1 MCLNLLSNYFGDEV
15 EIIERK
21 VNGRNI
27 RVKWDWANFKDTKGF
42 PVDDNLINW
51 VIGQDQA
58 LNECFLCLDELVHKL
73 KYLEKTKWYES
84 WSSPENPKPVAKT
97 MISPGPYLMLLGD
110 PGTGKSLIGR
120 ALAEK
125 LTQIYN
131 ENGIKLFDLLC
142 WKNPA
147 LPSQPKI
154 SIHKAGEGK
163 KIQRKEQLKELKRKF
178 VTKVGL
184 KAIQILLILTGLLLM
199 SLGFYFM
206 YQVWQTWNENPMFL
220 GNPLHEQ
227 YNNNFLDYLIG
238 KFVGLVP
245 LTFIP
250 GGSLIFFGVFI
261 WWFSK
266 LGGLGGLRG
275 IGGAKQTD
283 VPKLIVDNSSEHA
296 PFVDAT
302 GHRSSQLFGSIAW
315 DPYQTGGLGTPEHQR
330 VTAGD
335 VHRASLGILY
345 IDEIKN
351 LDPEEAVTL
360 LTVLEDGQL
369 PITMRD
375 RFHGGGT
382 AAMAVSTE
390 PVPAITFL
398 VGAGNFDSINKIHPA
413 LMDRIYGYG
422 KVVRMNN
429 DMPNTLKNR
438 RKYVQYI
445 AQEIKRFNLIPFS
458 KEACIEIVEEGR
470 RRSNKKDA
478 LTTKFRP
485 LISIIK
491 TAATLA
497 MNDDCKVVERRYVRE
512 AIENHCKTIQRQILE
527 HEINERGELLEIK
540 PKGFKLGQIHGLAVV
555 RDPYSGEM
563 TGSVL
568 CVKASMVKRNKLPRA
583 YPFKGYYNVTGV
595 AKGQSFISDSIAK
608 VRSVILQKYGVD
620 IAQDYLTHIDFAQSY
635 GVDGPSAG
643 VTMAVLLCSLIEGKM
658 IRQDV
663 AVTGEINLGVGD
675 SIQVTAVGG
684 VYEKIKAAEA
694 WGFKKVVIPK
704 KNYEHSIDIKD
715 YKIEV
720 VPAATLDDYLRE
732 CLVEKPT
739 LKIPVQT
746 YKRRKL

>member
-1 MCLNLLSNYFGDEV
+1 VSNLSLDHFGNDV
-15 EIIERK
+15 ETLERNVSSRK
-21 VNGRNI
+21 V
-27 RVKWDWANFKDTKGF
+27 RVKWDWGNFESTEGF

-51 VIGQDQA
+51 VIGQEQA
-58 LNECFLCLDELVHKL
+58 LKECFLCLDEWVHKL
-73 KYLEKTKWYES
+73 KWLEKTKWYET
-84 WSSPENPKPVAKT
+84 WSNPDKPKPSAKAV
-97 MISPGPYLMLLGD
+97 ISPGPYLLLLGD

-125 LTQIYN
+125 LTQIYR
-131 ENGIKLFDLLC
+131 ENGIKLFDVLC
-142 WKNPA
+142 WKNSA

-154 SIHKAGEGK
+154 SIHKSGEGK
-163 KIQRKEQLKELKRKF
+163 KILAREQLKELKRKF
-178 VTKVGL
+178 ITKIGL
-184 KAIQILLILTGLLLM
+184 KALQAFLVLMGLFLI

-206 YQVWQTWNENPMFL
+206 YQAWQTWEANPMFF
-220 GNPLHEQ
+220 GEPLQEY
-227 YNNNFLDYLIG
+227 YNHNFLDYLIG

-266 LGGLGGLRG
+266 LSGLGNMKG
-275 IGGAKQTD
+275 IGGAQQTE
-283 VPKLIVDNSSEHA
+283 VPKLIVDNISGHA

-302 GHRSSQLFGSIAW
+302 GHRSAQLFGSIAW

-335 VHRASLGILY
+335 AHRASLGILY

-360 LTVLEDGQL
+360 LTVLEDGRL
-369 PITMRD
+369 PITLRG
-375 RFHGGGT
+375 RWHGGDT

-390 PVPAITFL
+390 PVPTITFL
-398 VGAGNFDSINKIHPA
+398 VGAGNFDSISQIHPA

-429 DMPNTLKNR
+429 DMPNTVENR
-438 RKYVQYI
+438 RRYVQFI

-458 KEACIEIVEEGR
+458 REACQEILEEGR

-497 MNDDCKVVERRYVRE
+497 VNEGCKVVEKRHVRE
-512 AIENHCKTIQRQILE
+512 AIDHHCKTIQRQILE
-527 HEINERGELLEIK
+527 HEISERGKLLEIS
-540 PKGFKLGQIHGLAVV
+540 PKGVKLGQMYGLVV
-555 RDPYSGEM
+555 VKDPYSGEM

-568 CVKASMVKRNKLPRA
+568 CVKAHMAKRSELPRS
-583 YPFKGYYNVTGV
+583 YSLKGYYKVTGV

-608 VRSVILQKYGVD
+608 VRSVILQKYGID

-643 VTMAVLLCSLIEGKM
+643 VTMAILLCSLIEGKPVS
-658 IRQDV
+658 QDV
-663 AVTGEINLGVGD
+663 AVTGELNLGVGD
-675 SIQVTAVGG
+675 FIQITAVGG

-694 WGFKKVVIPK
+694 WGFKKVVVPK
-704 KNYEHSIDIKD
+704 KNYEHSIDVRD

-720 VPAATLDDYLRE
+720 VPASTLDDYLRE
-732 CLVEKPT
+732 CLVEKPAI
-739 LKIPVQT
+739 KVWVQA
-746 YKRRKL
+746 YKRRKP